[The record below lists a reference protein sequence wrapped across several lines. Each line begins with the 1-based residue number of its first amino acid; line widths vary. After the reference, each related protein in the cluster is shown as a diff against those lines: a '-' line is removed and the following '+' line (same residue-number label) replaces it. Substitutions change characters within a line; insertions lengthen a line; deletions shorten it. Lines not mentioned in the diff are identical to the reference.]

1 VVAQEIA
8 PAANSSH
15 AARDKKMKMRQLM
28 VATVVLAAL
37 AGTLYWSNHRKPAS
51 DTVNASP
58 SASNAK
64 VISLTQ
70 DDISKLEI
78 KKKDEDVVL
87 NRVGPSSWKIVSPK
101 PLVAD
106 QESVSSMLY
115 NLSPMDGAT
124 LIDEK
129 AADLKQFGLAEPEAQ
144 VSATG
149 KDGKTQIILV
159 GDDTPT
165 GDSAYVMVSG
175 ESKVYTVPKNT
186 KTNLDKGLKELRD
199 KRLMPVDF
207 DKLSSVEING
217 AKLHLTF
224 GSDDGKWTVRSPAN
238 LRGDTSKMETIIE
251 KLRTSTMDPSTSDA
265 DMKKAA
271 SLFASGAPI
280 ATLKATDASGSQEL
294 QVRKA
299 ADSYYAKT
307 TAMEGV
313 YKVPNELG
321 DAVNKDAEDFREK
334 RVFDFAEQDPD
345 KVELHDGS
353 KAYFLTRGGEDW
365 WSDGKKMDPIS
376 VQEFLRSIRTLTATK
391 FATTGFSSSALG
403 LVVTSKEG
411 KRVEKVDIS
420 KNGTGYLARRGDG
433 PALFD
438 LDAKAVEAIQKA
450 AGELK
455 PAAVPPAKK

>member
-1 VVAQEIA
+1 M
-8 PAANSSH
+8 
-15 AARDKKMKMRQLM
+15 MKMRQLI
-28 VATVVLAAL
+28 VATIVLAAL
-37 AGTLYWSNHRKPAS
+37 AATLYWSNHRKPAN
-51 DTVNASP
+51 DTVIASP

-70 DDISKLEI
+70 DDISKLEV
-78 KKKDEDVVL
+78 KKKDGDDVVL
-87 NRVGPSSWKIVSPK
+87 NRTGASNWKITSPK

-106 QESVSSMLY
+106 QESVSSILY

-149 KDGKTQIILV
+149 KDGKTQTILV
-159 GDDTPT
+159 GDETPT
-165 GDSAYVMVSG
+165 SDSAYVMVSG
-175 ESKVYTVPKNT
+175 ESKVYSVPKNT
-186 KTNLDKGLKELRD
+186 KANLDKGLKDLRD

-207 DKLSSVEING
+207 DKLTGVEING

-299 ADSYYAKT
+299 GDGYYAKT
-307 TAMEGV
+307 TAMDGV
-313 YKVPNELG
+313 YKVPKELG
-321 DAVNKDAEDFREK
+321 EAVNKDAEDFREK

-345 KVELHDGS
+345 KVEMHDGS
-353 KAYFLTRGGEDW
+353 KGYFLTRNGEDW
-365 WSDGKKMDPIS
+365 WSDGKKMDPLS

-391 FATTGFSSSALG
+391 FASTGFSGPAVS
-403 LVVTSKEG
+403 LVVTSKDG
-411 KRVEKVDIS
+411 KRVEKVEIS
-420 KNGTGYLARRGDG
+420 KSGSGYLAKRADG
-433 PALFD
+433 PALFV
-438 LDAKAVEAIQKA
+438 LDTKTVEDIQKA

-455 PAAVPPAKK
+455 PAEVPPAKK